1 MNCLI
6 HTLLRRIVTENYI
19 KGRTYL
25 ILLQSKLNKDFLLF
39 YLNSNDGLEATVDY
53 I

>member
-1 MNCLI
+1 M
-6 HTLLRRIVTENYI
+6 LLSRVVTENYI

-25 ILLQSKLNKDFLLF
+25 ILLQSKLNRNFLLF
-39 YLNSNDGLEATVDY
+39 YLNSDDGLEVIVDY